1 MNKYH
6 FLPAAILAT
15 LVLGFNIS
23 LAYAEPNA
31 TINIRDLDLRKSQ
44 DVAQLYTR
52 IERNAAEVCSRAA
65 SPWDAG
71 RVAYVKRCTGA
82 AINDAVERA
91 NVKAL
96 TVLHESK
103 TQPASKVAQNRD
115 K

>member
-6 FLPAAILAT
+6 FRPAAILAT

-44 DVAQLYTR
+44 DVAELYTR
-52 IERNAAEVCSRAA
+52 IERHAADVCSRAS

-71 RVAYVKRCTGA
+71 RVTSIKRCTVA
-82 AINDAVERA
+82 AIQDAVERA

-96 TVLHESK
+96 AALHGSK
-103 TQPASKVAQNRD
+103 TQPAAKVAQNRGE
-115 K
+115 